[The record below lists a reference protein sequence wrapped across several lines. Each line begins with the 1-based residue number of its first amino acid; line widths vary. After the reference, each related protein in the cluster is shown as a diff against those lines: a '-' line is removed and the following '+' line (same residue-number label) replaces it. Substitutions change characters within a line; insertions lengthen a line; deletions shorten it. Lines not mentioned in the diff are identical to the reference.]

1 MHLFT
6 EGVSLPL
13 SSLRVGNREAAEHSL
28 VQPCALQCVG
38 SAECLSSTRVDSRWP
53 RHTASS
59 SGVRPLGSKRSR
71 SCCKT
76 KHTSSSSSSMSAMQF
91 DMPKKPPSSIISSK
105 KQNQTPVLPLSS
117 VALDPAPG
125 TDCSKPDN
133 AKETLLEPC
142 LTTVWE
148 LIRKATTSAAT
159 PQQTGAALIGTAA

>member
-6 EGVSLPL
+6 EGVSLSL

-76 KHTSSSSSSMSAMQF
+76 KHTSSSSMSAMQF
-91 DMPKKPPSSIISSK
+91 DMPKKKTPSSITSSK
-105 KQNQTPVLPLSS
+105 KQNQVLPLSS

-148 LIRKATTSAAT
+148 LISRKATTSAAT